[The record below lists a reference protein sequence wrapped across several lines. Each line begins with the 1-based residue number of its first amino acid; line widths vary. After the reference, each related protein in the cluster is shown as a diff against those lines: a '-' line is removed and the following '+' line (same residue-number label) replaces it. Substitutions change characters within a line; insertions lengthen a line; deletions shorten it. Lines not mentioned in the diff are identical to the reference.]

1 MQHALE
7 LFSGRERL
15 FVSDSKWI
23 YPLFELEEYL
33 RTAGLRPESLQVRDR
48 VVGRAAALV
57 QVYLGLGSVH
67 AGLLS
72 EGGRSVL
79 EVHGVPVTFD
89 RLVDVIGCQTE
100 VILADEL
107 TPERAYRTLRRRAGL
122 DGLESQSGTGD
133 GIGIGTRDRGGSER
147 GRLEEDA

>member
-7 LFSGRERL
+7 LFSGRECL

-23 YPLFELEEYL
+23 YPLFELEEFL
-33 RTAGLRPESLQVRDR
+33 GASGLRPGSLQVRDR

-67 AGLLS
+67 AGLMS

-79 EVHGVPVTFD
+79 ELHHIPMTFD
-89 RLVDVIGCQTE
+89 RLVDLIGCQTE
-100 VILADEL
+100 LILAAEL
-107 TPERAYRTLRRRAGL
+107 DPGRAYRMLRRRAGL
-122 DGLESQSGTGD
+122 EELESQSGTGSES
-133 GIGIGTRDRGGSER
+133 GS
-147 GRLEEDA
+147 GRK